1 MKFSNRS
8 NFILLGLLILLNII
22 LRIPSY
28 PHQTGYD
35 SFSTSLLAN
44 LISLYGHAG
53 WWVHSLSIFGM
64 YPYSY
69 ASAVPFILSGI
80 SQLSGLE
87 MEITVLILDVFMGL
101 LSIFTAYLLAGM
113 IRDDDLFKFL
123 VAFGCSTAQG
133 MLVFTTWDVSTR
145 GLFIVMLPLFTYLVL
160 RLRINKL
167 RAGILAM
174 MLFVLMAATHHY
186 IYFTFPII
194 VSFIIIVA
202 ATKIKKSNF
211 FQRYCAKRGIQN
223 TDFSADSSTTGDY
236 VSTEL
241 KRQIFYP
248 IKNNFVNICYLVLFI
263 VAFLSPF
270 FTHTFI
276 TAGSRYGWV
285 IDMFIINMRYTGPLI
300 ILAFGGFTY
309 LVLKHEK
316 RPEYWFILIILLFLI
331 PFSYIHTYAHFILF
345 TFLFLFIGV
354 SLTNI
359 SRAYSQK
366 RKYVTVVIIASL
378 FIAVSFSGFYQ
389 HWHTGMK
396 GGRGDWRM
404 TDETYVGG
412 KWIKDNVNSDKNM
425 VGNGGIYTV
434 IPQRMS
440 AVSGGRPAILTAAST
455 AALSYGFVNESYIKM
470 KKNSPLTKEFYIDN
484 PYVEVI
490 GRSIAGQL
498 NWFSEQPDIDRWH
511 GKRIVREFKLWY
523 LIEDTDINDPII
535 HSVREKENNMY
546 DSGEIRIWDLEAGRC

>member
-87 MEITVLILDVFMGL
+87 MEITVLILDVFVGL

-145 GLFIVMLPLFTYLVL
+145 GLFIVLLPLFTYLVL
-160 RLRINKL
+160 RLQINKL
-167 RAGILAM
+167 RAGMLLM

-276 TAGSRYGWV
+276 TAGSRYWWV

-300 ILAFGGFTY
+300 LLAFGGFTY

-354 SLTNI
+354 SLTNVAHA
-359 SRAYSQK
+359 SDQR
-366 RKYVTVVIIASL
+366 RKYVTFVIIASL
-378 FIAVSFSGFYQ
+378 LIAVSFSGFYQ

-404 TDETYVGG
+404 TDETYAGAL
-412 KWIKDNVNSDKNM
+412 WIKGNINPNKNM
-425 VGNGGIYTV
+425 VGNGGVYNI
-434 IPQRMS
+434 ISARM
-440 AVSGGRPAILTAAST
+440 AATSGGIPSIMTVSPAAD
-455 AALSYGFVNESYIKM
+455 LSCGFINESYIVM
-470 KKNSPLTKEFYIDN
+470 KKNSPLTKEFYFDN
-484 PYVEVI
+484 PYVEVS
-490 GRSIAGQL
+490 GRSLGGQL
-498 NWFSEQPDIDRWH
+498 NWFSEQSDIDRWH
-511 GKRIVREFKLWY
+511 GKRIVKEFNLSY
-523 LIEDTDINDPII
+523 MIEDTDIHDPII
-535 HSVREKENNMY
+535 RSVKEKKNNIY
-546 DSGEIRIWDLEAGRC
+546 DSGEIRIWDLGKGG